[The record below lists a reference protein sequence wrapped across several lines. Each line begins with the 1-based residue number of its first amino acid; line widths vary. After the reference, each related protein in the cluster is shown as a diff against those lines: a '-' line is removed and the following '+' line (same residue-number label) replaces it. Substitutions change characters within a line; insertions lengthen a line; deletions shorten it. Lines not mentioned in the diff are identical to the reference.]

1 MELPK
6 NFKNIRTEEL
16 AKWNDEMV
24 LKYHKEGTLFESK
37 NPLLRFVEKLRLKKI
52 IKASQIDE
60 NNSVLDLGCGEGFL
74 ISFLPKVKKVVGIDI
89 SQVALERA
97 EEILKNKKNVEL
109 KWGDAQKLNLP
120 DKSFDKIICSET
132 LEHLPDPKKA
142 MKEIHRLLK
151 KNGLAVICVPDEKRI
166 QFIMRVAK
174 LFLLDKLLHTVRK
187 QADYDWHLHQA
198 DKKFIFDISKNL
210 FKVKKIYRTPPLF
223 GYRFIAVLE
232 KQ

>member
-1 MELPK
+1 MTSFPENLK
-6 NFKNIRTEEL
+6 DL

-24 LKYHKEGTLFESK
+24 LKYHKDGTLFESK
-37 NPLLRFVEKLRLKKI
+37 NPLLRLVEKLRLKKI

-74 ISFLPKVKKVVGIDI
+74 ISFLPKVRRVVGIDI
-89 SQVALERA
+89 SQVALKRA
-97 EEILKNKKNVEL
+97 REILRNKPDVQL
-109 KWGDAQKLNLP
+109 KWGDAQNLDFP
-120 DKSFDKIICSET
+120 NESFDKIICSET
-132 LEHLPDPKKA
+132 LEHLPGPKKA
-142 MKEIHRLLK
+142 MEEIHRLLK

-187 QADYDWHLHQA
+187 QADYDWHLHNA

-210 FKVKKIYRTPPLF
+210 FKIKKIYRTPPFL
-223 GYRFIAVLE
+223 GYRFIAVLK